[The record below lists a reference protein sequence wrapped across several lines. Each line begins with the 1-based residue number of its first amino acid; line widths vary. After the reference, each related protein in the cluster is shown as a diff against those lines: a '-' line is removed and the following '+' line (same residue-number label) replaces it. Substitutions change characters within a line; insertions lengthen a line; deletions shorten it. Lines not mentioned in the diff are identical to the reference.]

1 MTIATMTRNQTDPTR
16 VTRPVLFAAELLNRL
31 RVTEPAGSEPATM
44 KMVAEITSDQPA
56 IKPSPGCRTLATQA

>member
-1 MTIATMTRNQTDPTR
+1 
-16 VTRPVLFAAELLNRL
+16 LFAAELLNRL